1 MRVLI
6 APDSF
11 KGSLGAAA
19 VADALAEGWLR
30 VRPGDQV
37 TRLPLAD
44 GGEGTLDVLAATVPG
59 ARWRRARVTGPGGA
73 PVIARWLE
81 LPPELSGPGNGTP
94 GGQRGRGQ
102 NSAATLPAD
111 RPVPAQHGRGP
122 AARSRGLP
130 PLGANTAVV
139 ELARASGLPLLARPD
154 PMGAQTTGL
163 GELLSRALDV
173 GVERISVGL
182 GGSASTDGG
191 TGALAALGAQF
202 LDAAGE
208 PLPAGGG
215 ALVDLARVDLSELRP
230 PPARGVTC
238 LTDVTAPLLGVR
250 GAAAVFGPQKGA
262 DGAQIARLEAGLARL
277 AGVLGGEP
285 GAPGA
290 GAAGGTGYGLAA
302 AWGAVLTPG
311 AAELGRLAGLDRE
324 LAEADLVITGEGR
337 FDETSL
343 TGKTCGT
350 VIAAAAAAG
359 VPVAVVAGQA
369 SDGLAGQQPD
379 GGLTPGAVPGLTAII
394 TLAGL
399 AGGTAAALAGPRRW
413 LRRAGE
419 RLASDTGTESSR
431 H

>member
-1 MRVLI
+1 VRVLI

-11 KGSLGAAA
+11 KGSIGATAAA
-19 VADALAEGWLR
+19 AALAGGWLS

-59 ARWRRARVTGPGGA
+59 ARWHRARVTGPGGD

-81 LPPELSGPGNGTP
+81 LPSPG
-94 GGQRGRGQ
+94 
-102 NSAATLPAD
+102 AK
-111 RPVPAQHGRGP
+111 
-122 AARSRGLP
+122 
-130 PLGANTAVV
+130 TAVV

-163 GELLSRALDV
+163 GELLSRALDAGV
-173 GVERISVGL
+173 GRILAGL

-191 TGALAALGAQF
+191 TGALAALGARF
-202 LDAAGE
+202 MDAAGK
-208 PLPAGGG
+208 PLLPGGG
-215 ALVDLARVDLSELRP
+215 ALAALAEVDLSGLRRP
-230 PPARGVTC
+230 PAGGVTC
-238 LTDVTAPLLGVR
+238 LTDVTAPLLGPF
-250 GAAAVFGPQKGA
+250 GAATVFGPQKGA

-277 AGVLGGEP
+277 AEVLGGHP

-302 AWGAVLTPG
+302 AWGAQLTPG
-311 AAELGRLAGLDRE
+311 AAELGRLAGLDRA
-324 LAEADLVITGEGR
+324 LADADLVITGEGR

-350 VIAAAAAAG
+350 VIAAAAEAG
-359 VPVAVVAGQA
+359 VPVALVAGQA
-369 SDGLAGQQPD
+369 SDVLTRPGGVPVLAC
-379 GGLTPGAVPGLTAII
+379 AV

-399 AGGTAAALAGPRRW
+399 AGGTAAALASPRRW

-419 RLASDTGTESSR
+419 RLARDVRAESSPG
-431 H
+431 

>member
-19 VADALAEGWLR
+19 VAAALAEGWLS
-30 VRPGDQV
+30 VRPGDHV

-44 GGEGTLDVLAATVPG
+44 GGEGTLDVLAGTVPG

-73 PVIARWLE
+73 PVLARWLE
-81 LPPELSGPGNGTP
+81 LPVSQERGAGTP

-111 RPVPAQHGRGP
+111 RPVPVQQGRG
-122 AARSRGLP
+122 AAGRPRGLP
-130 PLGANTAVV
+130 PLGAKTAVV
-139 ELARASGLPLLARPD
+139 ELARASGLPLLAHPD

-163 GELLSRALDV
+163 GELLGRALDAGV
-173 GVERISVGL
+173 GQILVGL

-191 TGALAALGAQF
+191 TGALAALGARF
-202 LDAAGE
+202 LDAHEE
-208 PLPAGGG
+208 PLNPGGG
-215 ALVDLARVDLSELRP
+215 ALVDLARVDLRRLRP
-230 PPARGVTC
+230 PPAGGVTC
-238 LTDVTAPLLGVR
+238 LTDVTAPLLGPE

-262 DGAQIARLEAGLARL
+262 DGDQVARLEAGLARL
-277 AGVLGGEP
+277 AGVLGGDP
-285 GAPGA
+285 SAPGA

-311 AAELGRLAGLDRE
+311 AVELGRLAGLDRA
-324 LAEADLVITGEGR
+324 LADADLVITGEGR

-350 VIAAAAAAG
+350 VIAAAAVAG
-359 VPVAVVAGQA
+359 VPVAVVAGQV
-369 SDGLAGQQPD
+369 SDGRAWEPGSGRVSGLAS
-379 GGLTPGAVPGLTAII
+379 VV

-399 AGGTAAALAGPRRW
+399 AGGTAAALAGPRQW

-419 RLASDTGTESSR
+419 RLAKDARAESSPG
-431 H
+431 

>member
-1 MRVLI
+1 MGRTMRVLI

-19 VADALAEGWLR
+19 VAAVLAEGWLR

-81 LPPELSGPGNGTP
+81 LP
-94 GGQRGRGQ
+94 
-102 NSAATLPAD
+102 
-111 RPVPAQHGRGP
+111 
-122 AARSRGLP
+122 GLP
-130 PLGANTAVV
+130 GRWCGASTAVV

-154 PMGAQTTGL
+154 PMRAHTTGL
-163 GELLSRALDV
+163 GELLGRALDA
-173 GVERISVGL
+173 GMGRILVGL

-191 TGALAALGAQF
+191 TGALAALGARF

-215 ALVDLARVDLSELRP
+215 ALADLAVADLSGLRAP
-230 PPARGVTC
+230 PGSGVSC
-238 LTDVTAPLLGVR
+238 LTDVTAPLLGTR

-262 DGAQIARLEAGLARL
+262 DEGQIARLEAGLARL
-277 AGVLGGEP
+277 AEVLGGDP
-285 GAPGA
+285 SAPGA

-302 AWGAVLTPG
+302 VWGAVLTPG
-311 AAELGRLAGLDRE
+311 AAELGRLAGLDRA
-324 LAEADLVITGEGR
+324 LADADLVITGEGR

-369 SDGLAGQQPD
+369 SAGVAVLTWGDDDPPEIPRWLKALPD
-379 GGLTPGAVPGLTAII
+379 EVPGAPPAPAALI

-399 AGGTAAALAGPRRW
+399 AGGTAAALASPRRW
-413 LRRAGE
+413 LRRAAG
-419 RLASDTGTESSR
+419 RLASDVGAESSPG
-431 H
+431 